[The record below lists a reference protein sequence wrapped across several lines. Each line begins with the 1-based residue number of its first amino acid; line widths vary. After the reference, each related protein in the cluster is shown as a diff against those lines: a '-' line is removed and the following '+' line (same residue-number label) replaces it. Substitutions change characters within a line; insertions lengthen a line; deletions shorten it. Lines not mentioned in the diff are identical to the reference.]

1 MGEPIF
7 KWLYQSQFY
16 ELRKFLPTHSPE
28 SYFKRKSFFFWPKNI
43 PTGKNEPPKVAI
55 NGTLPP
61 PNCFTIGVRDV
72 KFGLRG
78 YFLKMNLSFNGLFL
92 NMIIKGSFI

>member
-1 MGEPIF
+1 MAI
-7 KWLYQSQFY
+7 
-16 ELRKFLPTHSPE
+16 FLPLIFS
-28 SYFKRKSFFFWPKNI
+28 SGYIFCQKIFFLLAKKK
-43 PTGKNEPPKVAI
+43 PTGKNETPKVAI